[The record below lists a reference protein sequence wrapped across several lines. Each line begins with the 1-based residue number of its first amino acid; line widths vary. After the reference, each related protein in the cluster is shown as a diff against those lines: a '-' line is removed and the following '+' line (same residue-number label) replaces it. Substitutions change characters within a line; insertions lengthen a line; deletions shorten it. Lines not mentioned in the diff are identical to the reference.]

1 METGILADRNQPFI
15 EGFSDEFLMKVENP
29 VDDSRPK
36 ETDTT
41 FQSEEQNPPFFEKP
55 LYNSRILNTYIE
67 FTKKNY
73 PYVSIH
79 DLLKYAGVEAYQIS
93 DEGHWFTQNQ
103 HDRFHEKLVELT
115 GNREIAREAGRFTAS
130 SRGLGLFKQYALA
143 WMGPQMAYSL
153 LGYITSKFSRS
164 SVYQSKKV
172 SSNTVEII
180 VTPQEG
186 IQEKAYQCENRL
198 GMFQAIFDFFD
209 YKLSRTEH
217 PECVFKGDKVCRYLI
232 SWEAPP
238 SSFWKRV
245 RNIFA
250 VGLLLAGGALIPFF
264 PWDTIVILS
273 TLLIFILLNY
283 VINRLEKNELN
294 TTINNF
300 RVSAEQ
306 QIDQIDINY
315 KNALMINEIGQAIS
329 KKLNINDILKNI
341 MHALELR
348 LDYDRGM
355 ILLANP
361 EKTRLI
367 YAAGYGANEEQLTTL
382 KSTFFHLDKPES
394 RGVFVISFNEQKPIL
409 VSDIDEI
416 KGALSEKSLEF
427 LKRTGSKS
435 FVCCPIIYE
444 KDSLG
449 VLVVDNIGKKRELI
463 QTDIS
468 ILMGIAPQIGIS
480 INNALLIEQQRIQ
493 FNSILRVLAASID
506 ARDPLTAGHSEKVTE
521 YSVGIARELGL
532 GEDYCEVIGIAGLLH
547 DYGKLGVRDDVLK
560 KPGRLTDDE
569 YLEIRSH
576 ASKTKMIL
584 DQMNFSGNY
593 SEIPL
598 LAGAHHEKI
607 DGSGYPQGLKGEEI
621 PLGAR
626 IIAVADVFEALTA
639 KRHYR
644 DPMDIDEAVR
654 ILKAGINTAFEQKIV
669 DAFLNYYQKTYRAFQ

>member
-1 METGILADRNQPFI
+1 MKSGDWLMTTSRSYGVSPTDSYPMSKTLFIIRN
-15 EGFSDEFLMKVENP
+15 
-29 VDDSRPK
+29 K
-36 ETDTT
+36 EEIDITV
-41 FQSEEQNPPFFEKP
+41 QEVKQKQNHPMSEKP

-67 FTKKNY
+67 FTKINY
-73 PYVSIH
+73 PYVNIQ
-79 DLLKYAGVEAYQIS
+79 DLLKYAQVESYQIS
-93 DEGHWFTQNQ
+93 DEGHWFTQEQ

-115 GNREIAREAGRFTAS
+115 GNKDIAREVGRYAAS
-130 SRGLGLFKQYALA
+130 SKGAGLLKQYALT
-143 WMGPQMAYSL
+143 WIGPLMAYSM
-153 LGYITSKFSRS
+153 LGHVTSKFTRS
-164 SVYQSKKV
+164 FVYQSRKV
-172 SSNTVEII
+172 SPNTVEIT

-186 IQEKAYQCENRL
+186 VQEKLYQCENRL
-198 GMFQAIFDFFD
+198 GMFQAIVDIFD
-209 YKLSRTEH
+209 YKISRTDH
-217 PECVFKGDKVCRYLI
+217 TECIFKGGKVCRYII
-232 SWEAPP
+232 SWEASP

-245 RNIFA
+245 RNIS
-250 VGLLLAGGALIPFF
+250 VVLSLLAGGVLIPLF

-273 TLLIFILLNY
+273 ILLVFISLSY
-283 VINRLEKNELN
+283 VINLSEKKELK

-300 RVSAEQ
+300 RVLAEQ

-329 KKLNINDILKNI
+329 KKLNINDILENI
-341 MHALELR
+341 MRALEIR

-367 YAAGYGANEEQLTTL
+367 YSAGYGVNEEQLKVIRT
-382 KSTFFHLDKPES
+382 TFFHLDNPES
-394 RGVFVISFNEQKPIL
+394 KGVFVLCFHSQKPFLINDVDQL
-409 VSDIDEI
+409 QGNI
-416 KGALSEKSLEF
+416 SEKSFEF
-427 LKRTGSKS
+427 LRGTGSKS

-449 VLVVDNIGKKRELI
+449 VLVVDNIVKKRDLT

-468 ILMGIAPQIGIS
+468 IMLGIAPQIGIS
-480 INNALLIEQQRIQ
+480 INNALLIEQQKAQ

-521 YSVGIARELGL
+521 YSIGIAKELGF

-547 DYGKLGVRDDVLK
+547 DYGKLGVRDDILK
-560 KPGRLTDDE
+560 KAGKLTTEE
-569 YLEIRSH
+569 YLEIQSH
-576 ASKTKMIL
+576 ALKTKLIL

-593 SEIPL
+593 SDIPL
-598 LAGAHHEKI
+598 LAGSHHEKM
-607 DGSGYPQGLKGEEI
+607 DGSGYPNGLKGDEI

-644 DPMDIDEAVR
+644 DPMNIDEAIR
-654 ILKAGINTAFEQKIV
+654 HLREGINTAFDQKIV
-669 DAFLNYYQKTYRAFQ
+669 EAFLKYYQKAYNI